1 MEIGLFQ
8 LENLILTR
16 TGFTFLDLRKAP
28 APHAS
33 PDLQAILDKAVRVPG
48 AAAAEHLR
56 ERRIPPSAPVVLLC
70 EDGQVSGQVA
80 RGLESAGYQNVYVV
94 VRGELGLLT
103 EL

>member
-16 TGFTFLDLRKAP
+16 TRFTFLDLRKNP
-28 APHAS
+28 VRHVS
-33 PDLQAILDKAVRVPG
+33 PELQAVLDQAVRVPAD
-48 AAAAEHLR
+48 AAATHLR
-56 ERRIPPSAPVVLLC
+56 EGQIPPLTPVVLLC

-80 RGLESAGYQNVYVV
+80 RGLELAGYQNVYVV
-94 VRGELGLLT
+94 VRGEAGLLT